1 MTDQKRWRV
10 TQTGGFAQWYARL
23 RDDDVVRLDA
33 ALSILAERGPSLG
46 RPLVDTVHGSRHA
59 NMKELRVGAI
69 RVLFAFDRQRVAVLL
84 VAGDKR
90 GNWKAWY
97 EEAIPI
103 ADRLLD
109 RHLRSSERG
118 G

>member
-1 MTDQKRWRV
+1 MTDRGRWGV
-10 TQTGGFAQWYARL
+10 AQTVEFAQWYARL

-33 ALSILAERGPSLG
+33 AVSILAERGPSLG

-69 RVLFAFDRQRVAVLL
+69 WVLFAFDRHRVAVLL

-90 GNWKAWY
+90 GSWKAWY
-97 EEAIPI
+97 EKAIPI
-103 ADRLLD
+103 ADGLLD
-109 RHLRSSERG
+109 RHLRGSEHG